1 MSVCVSFS
9 SKDEW
14 RQHWRVVAGAGIC
27 VATGYGVFPFV
38 ASQFV
43 QPLQESLGWSRGAQS
58 LTQNIGFIA
67 AFLAPVFGRA
77 VDKLGGRRI
86 ALLFM
91 PALGVAY
98 GLLASMRGPIQ
109 EYYALAGVAIFL
121 GLGTTGI
128 VFMRAVSTHFTKS
141 LGLALAVSRSGIAIA
156 AAFLPIVIFH
166 TIEHF
171 GWRGGYAMM
180 AAVVLLIGTP
190 VCALWVREERP
201 LQAVP
206 VARRPWR
213 ALLLNGRVV
222 ILCIVVALTIGPVV
236 GILSQLQPLLT
247 GKGIAAGTAAVLGSV
262 LAVSVLAGTL
272 ITGWLV
278 DRIWAPLVG
287 CAFLLA
293 ATCGCVL
300 LLPHSLSLI
309 RATCAVAL
317 VGITQGA
324 ELDLAGYLIARYFGV
339 ADFAAIFGLT
349 ILTIGL
355 ASAGSQMTF
364 AFLFDRFGDYN
375 LPLQLSVAAFALAIA
390 GFLSLGRYPARCSP
404 WGSV

>member
-1 MSVCVSFS
+1 MSACIPS
-9 SKDEW
+9 SSGDEW

-27 VATGYGVFPFV
+27 VATGYAVFPFV
-38 ASQFV
+38 SSQFV

-58 LTQNIGFIA
+58 LTQNIAFVA

-77 VDKLGGRRI
+77 VDRFGARRI

-91 PALGVAY
+91 PALGVVY
-98 GLLASMRGPIQ
+98 GLLASMGGPIQ
-109 EYYALAGVAIFL
+109 VYYGLMGAAIFC

-128 VFMRAVSTHFTKS
+128 VFMRAVSTHFTRS
-141 LGLALAVSRSGIAIA
+141 LGLALAVSRSGIAIS

-166 TIEHF
+166 AIRQL

-190 VCALWVREERP
+190 ACALWIGESRP
-201 LQAVP
+201 VQSAP
-206 VARRPWR
+206 ASRRPWFE
-213 ALLLNGRVV
+213 LLLNGKVV
-222 ILCIVVALTIGPVV
+222 ILCTAVAFTIGPVV
-236 GILSQLQPLLT
+236 GLLSQLQPLLT
-247 GKGIAAGTAAVLGSV
+247 GKGIVAGTAAVLGSV

-278 DRIWAPLVG
+278 DRVWTPLVG
-287 CAFLLA
+287 CVFLIA
-293 ATCGCVL
+293 AACGCVL
-300 LLPHSLSLI
+300 LLPHSLSLT

-317 VGITQGA
+317 VGVTQGA

-355 ASAGSQMTF
+355 ASAGSQMAF
-364 AFLFDRFGDYN
+364 AFLFDRFGGYD
-375 LPLQLSVAAFALAIA
+375 LPLQLSVAAFALAGA
-390 GFLSLGRYPARCSP
+390 GFLALGRYPARLLTL
-404 WGSV
+404 V

>member
-1 MSVCVSFS
+1 MSVFIRLSNR
-9 SKDEW
+9 DEW
-14 RQHWRVVAGAGIC
+14 HQHWRAVAGAGVC

-58 LTQNIGFIA
+58 LTQSVALVA

-77 VDKLGGRRI
+77 VDKFGARRI
-86 ALLFM
+86 GLLFM

-109 EYYALAGVAIFL
+109 VYYALTGAAIFF

-128 VFMRAVSTHFTKS
+128 VFMRAVSTHFTRS

-156 AAFLPIVIFH
+156 AALLPIVIFH
-166 TIEHF
+166 TIREV

-180 AAVVLLIGTP
+180 AAIVLLIGTP
-190 VCALWVREERP
+190 VCALWVREKRP
-201 LQAVP
+201 LQAAP

-213 ALLLNGRVV
+213 GLLLNRKVA
-222 ILCIVVALTIGPVV
+222 ILCIAVALTLGPVV
-236 GILSQLQPLLT
+236 GLLSQLQPLLT
-247 GKGIAAGTAAVLGSV
+247 GKGIVADTAAALGSV
-262 LAVSVLAGTL
+262 LAVSVLIGTL
-272 ITGWLV
+272 FTGWLV
-278 DRIWAPLVG
+278 DRVWAPLVG

-293 ATCGCVL
+293 AAYGCVL
-300 LLPHSLSLI
+300 LLPHLLSPT
-309 RATCAVAL
+309 RATCALAL

-324 ELDLAGYLIARYFGV
+324 ELDLAGYLIARYFGI

-355 ASAGSQMTF
+355 ASAGSQMVF
-364 AFLFDRFGDYN
+364 AHLFDRFGGYE
-375 LPLQLSVAAFALAIA
+375 LALQFSLAAFALAGA
-390 GFLSLGRYPARCSP
+390 GFLALGRYPAR
-404 WGSV
+404 